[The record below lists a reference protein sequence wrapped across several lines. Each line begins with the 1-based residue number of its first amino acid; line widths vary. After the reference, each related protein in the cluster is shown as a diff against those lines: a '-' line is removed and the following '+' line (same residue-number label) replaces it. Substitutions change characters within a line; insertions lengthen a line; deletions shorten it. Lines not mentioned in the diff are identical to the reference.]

1 MAGDEEVLESTSRIT
16 RSREQARQSYNSM
29 SRFYGF
35 LSNGSEKRF
44 VKTAVEGFLK
54 PREGERILEPGFGS
68 GQVLAVLA
76 RAVGETGKA
85 YGIDISD
92 GMVEVTRKR
101 LAREG
106 LEGRTELTRGDA
118 AALPYAD
125 GFFDAVFMSFTLEL
139 FDAPEIP
146 VVLAE
151 SRRVL
156 KGGGRLCV
164 ASMSDQGRQGA
175 MMKLYVW
182 SHGKFPN
189 FVDCRPIF
197 ARGFVEDAGFVITGY
212 EIMSMWGLPVE
223 IVLGEKGP

>member
-1 MAGDEEVLESTSRIT
+1 MGDEVPIVERTSRVT

-35 LSNGSEKRF
+35 LSNGSEKKF
-44 VKTAVEGFLK
+44 VQTAIEGFLK

-68 GQVLAVLA
+68 GQVLVALA
-76 RAVGETGKA
+76 RAVGEAGKA

-92 GMVEVTRKR
+92 GMVEVTHRR

-106 LEGRTELTRGDA
+106 LEGRVELTRGDA
-118 AALPYAD
+118 VALPYED
-125 GFFDAVFMSFTLEL
+125 TFFDGIFMSFTLEL

-146 VVLAE
+146 VVLQE
-151 SRRVL
+151 CRRVL
-156 KGGGRLCV
+156 KDGGRICV
-164 ASMSDQGRQGA
+164 ASMSDQGKYGT

-182 SHGKFPN
+182 SHKKFPD

-197 ARGFVEDAGFVITGY
+197 ACAFVEDAGFEVTGNR
-212 EIMSMWGLPVE
+212 IMSMWGLPVE
-223 IVLGEKGP
+223 IVLGSKGS

>member
-1 MAGDEEVLESTSRIT
+1 MGDEVPIVERTSRVT

-35 LSNGSEKRF
+35 LSNGSEKKF
-44 VKTAVEGFLK
+44 VQTAIEGFLK

-68 GQVLAVLA
+68 GQVLVALA
-76 RAVGETGKA
+76 RAVGEAGKA

-106 LEGRTELTRGDA
+106 LEGRVELTRGDA
-118 AALPYAD
+118 VALPYED
-125 GFFDAVFMSFTLEL
+125 DFFDGIFMSFTLEL

-146 VVLAE
+146 LVLQE
-151 SRRVL
+151 CRRVL
-156 KGGGRLCV
+156 KDGGRICV
-164 ASMSDQGRQGA
+164 ASMSDQGKHGT

-182 SHGKFPN
+182 SHKKFPD

-197 ARGFVEDAGFVITGY
+197 ARAFVEDAGFEVTGY
-212 EIMSMWGLPVE
+212 RIMSMWGLPVE
-223 IVLGEKGP
+223 IVLGRKIS

>member
-1 MAGDEEVLESTSRIT
+1 MGDEVPIVERTSRVT

-35 LSNGSEKRF
+35 LSNGSEKKF
-44 VKTAVEGFLK
+44 VQTAIEGFLK

-68 GQVLAVLA
+68 GQVLVALA
-76 RAVGETGKA
+76 RAVGEAGKA

-106 LEGRTELTRGDA
+106 LEGRVELTRGDA
-118 AALPYAD
+118 VALPYED
-125 GFFDAVFMSFTLEL
+125 DFFDGIFMSFTLEL

-146 VVLAE
+146 LVLQE
-151 SRRVL
+151 CRRVL
-156 KGGGRLCV
+156 KDGGRICV
-164 ASMSDQGRQGA
+164 ASMSDQGKHGT

-182 SHGKFPN
+182 SHKKFPD

-197 ARGFVEDAGFVITGY
+197 ARAFVEDAGFEVTGY
-212 EIMSMWGLPVE
+212 RIMSMWGLPVE
-223 IVLGEKGP
+223 IVLGSKGP